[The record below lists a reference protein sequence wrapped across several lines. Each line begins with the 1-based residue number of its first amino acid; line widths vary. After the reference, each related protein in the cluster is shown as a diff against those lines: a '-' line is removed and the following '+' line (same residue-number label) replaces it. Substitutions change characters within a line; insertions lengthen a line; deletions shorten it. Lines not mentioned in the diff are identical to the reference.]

1 MSDLIEKVEKEEVEE
16 TGDDD
21 NGPAPVRF
29 VKNMCFLFILQLYF
43 AGGRIHSHIYSSYG
57 VKNCGSKDTRGR

>member
-1 MSDLIEKVEKEEVEE
+1 MSDFSEKVEKEEVEE

-29 VKNMCFLFILQLYF
+29 AMNKFSFKITASFL
-43 AGGRIHSHIYSSYG
+43 GGRINSHIYSSYG
-57 VKNCGSKDTRGR
+57 VEDCRSKDTRGR